1 MSVEEKEQQ
10 ILNHVDCDSSQI
22 FFREEHIKDA
32 INKANKNSSPG
43 PDKITSELILNGG
56 KQVISALTLLLQACY
71 LIGYFPKLW
80 KIENR
85 TYFKNMDKATY
96 HIENS
101 YRSIS
106 LTNLFTKIYERILL
120 QQATN
125 ILEENKFFEGKNLYA
140 YQKNKNARQAL
151 LPLVEQMHEAI
162 ANGEYGIVIM
172 ADLEGAFDSVW
183 REGALYK
190 LHIAGINSN
199 LLAVLSSFLTDRVCK
214 IFVNSYQG
222 PWLETQL
229 SVPQGSLLSPLIF
242 LVYTSDLTLEEEKPQ
257 SQVKLKPQESKYAD
271 HVEFWRTHKNYYQL
285 LINIQLA
292 IVNLQSWFYKWCI
305 SLNISK
311 TNYMVFY
318 NKKKKP
324 SHHPPERKESLDL

>member
-1 MSVEEKEQQ
+1 
-10 ILNHVDCDSSQI
+10 
-22 FFREEHIKDA
+22 
-32 INKANKNSSPG
+32 
-43 PDKITSELILNGG
+43 
-56 KQVISALTLLLQACY
+56 
-71 LIGYFPKLW
+71 
-80 KIENR
+80 
-85 TYFKNMDKATY
+85 MDKATY

-106 LTNLFTKIYERILL
+106 LTNLFGKIYERILL

-140 YQKNKNARQAL
+140 YQKNKNAPQAL

-190 LHIAGINSN
+190 LHMAGINNN
-199 LLAVLSSFLTDRVCK
+199 LLAVLSSFLTDRVRK
-214 IFVNSYQG
+214 NFVNSYQG

-229 SVPQGSLLSPLIF
+229 GVPQGSLLSPRIF

-257 SQVKLKPQESKYAD
+257 SQVKVSKPQELKYAD
-271 HVEFWRTHKNYYQL
+271 DAEFRSEMTATKEE
-285 LINIQLA
+285 IKK
-292 IVNLQSWFYKWCI
+292 VN
-305 SLNISK
+305 
-311 TNYMVFY
+311 
-318 NKKKKP
+318 
-324 SHHPPERKESLDL
+324 

>member
-1 MSVEEKEQQ
+1 MLSNRLLPKIMENGKSY
-10 ILNHVDCDSSQI
+10 ILQ
-22 FFREEHIKDA
+22 
-32 INKANKNSSPG
+32 NK
-43 PDKITSELILNGG
+43 
-56 KQVISALTLLLQACY
+56 
-71 LIGYFPKLW
+71 
-80 KIENR
+80 
-85 TYFKNMDKATY
+85 MDKATY

-106 LTNLFTKIYERILL
+106 LTNIFGKIYERILL

-125 ILEENKFFEGKNLYA
+125 IWEKNKFFEGKNLYA
-140 YQKNKNARQAL
+140 YQKNKNAPQAL

-292 IVNLQSWFYKWCI
+292 IVNLQSWCYKWRI

-311 TNYMVFY
+311 KNCMVFS

-324 SHHPPERKESLDL
+324 SPPSIPVTINEIPLKQVQTKRVLGIMIDENLTFTSHIENITIKCEQA